1 VLSVVKALSDKINRC
16 SSGESVDYSALY
28 RLCEQLS
35 SRFLNADF
43 DGAFLV
49 VHRNLIANAVASTG
63 NDYAQRFERET
74 LPPAPDLSANLY
86 E

>member
-1 VLSVVKALSDKINRC
+1 LA
-16 SSGESVDYSALY
+16 
-28 RLCEQLS
+28 
-35 SRFLNADF
+35 
-43 DGAFLV
+43 
-49 VHRNLIANAVASTG
+49 VHRNLTANAVASTG